1 MLANLFILE
10 SAEVS
15 TANSQ
20 SSFSAC
26 HFVSPSRP
34 ATAPQMLEKSYI
46 LEPEE
51 DVIPKKFVG
60 SQISWKDPAMD
71 VTVEQVCVCV
81 CV

>member
-1 MLANLFILE
+1 
-10 SAEVS
+10 
-15 TANSQ
+15 
-20 SSFSAC
+20 
-26 HFVSPSRP
+26 
-34 ATAPQMLEKSYI
+34 MLEKSYI